1 MLTEMTRTLALLVG
15 AGVLGSITILVAA
28 VTIYAPLLLLGL
40 AVVVLV
46 FCAYIV
52 GWAILEKH

>member
-1 MLTEMTRTLALLVG
+1 MKHGLFVLVG